1 MELASSY
8 LVKIILVIR
17 RFSMIRQY
25 LNIISFI
32 VLLVSSV
39 LIAGCSEA
47 APVSATTTTQTITQL
62 LILPSNVTQPI
73 ETPLATVAVP
83 VISLQDAS
91 VLIQN
96 NKVNLDLIIIDVR
109 TPDEFNG
116 GHLAN
121 AININYYS
129 PEFKSNIDKLDRN
142 KEYLIYCRT
151 GVRGTGATQIM
162 IDLGF
167 TRVYNLAGGIVQ
179 WIDAGYPTLK

>member
-1 MELASSY
+1 
-8 LVKIILVIR
+8 
-17 RFSMIRQY
+17 
-25 LNIISFI
+25 
-32 VLLVSSV
+32 
-39 LIAGCSEA
+39 
-47 APVSATTTTQTITQL
+47 
-62 LILPSNVTQPI
+62 
-73 ETPLATVAVP
+73 
-83 VISLQDAS
+83 
-91 VLIQN
+91 LIQN

>member
-1 MELASSY
+1 MN
-8 LVKIILVIR
+8 IR
-17 RFSMIRQY
+17 KLSQ
-25 LNIISFI
+25 LIIS
-32 VLLVSSV
+32 
-39 LIAGCSEA
+39 LILFLPLFAGCSPAQTTVTPQEKTVNPTSPA
-47 APVSATTTTQTITQL
+47 DSVSQATQNTTQPNTVQITTTQPTVTPPAVTVPTIST
-62 LILPSNVTQPI
+62 
-73 ETPLATVAVP
+73 
-83 VISLQDAS
+83 QDAF
-91 VLIQN
+91 VLIQKN
-96 NKVNLDLIIIDVR
+96 PGLIIIDVR